1 MFAPRSLT
9 SLLPWDLWEMVF
21 EQSRFLQA
29 MDQLKCI
36 GNEINTLMP
45 DVQRYPGLVRGYPEP
60 TAFPVATAVALINL
74 ATGHLVDVLELFQEY
89 RDLGETIRDTFG
101 IGMREWEKVLR
112 VHYDIRYHPT

>member
-9 SLLPWDLWEMVF
+9 SLLPWELWEMVF

-29 MDQLKCI
+29 MDQLQCI

-45 DVQRYPGLVRGYPEP
+45 DVQRYPEP